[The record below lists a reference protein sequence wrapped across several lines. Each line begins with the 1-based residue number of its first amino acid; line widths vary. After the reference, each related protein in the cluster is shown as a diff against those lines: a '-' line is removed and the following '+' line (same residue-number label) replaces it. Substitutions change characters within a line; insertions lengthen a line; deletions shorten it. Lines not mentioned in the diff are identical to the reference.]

1 MSGGVNL
8 DISKILKILPHRTPF
23 LLIDR
28 VTDLEPRKSARGIKC
43 VTYNEP
49 FFPGHFPG
57 TPMFPGFLCLEAMGQ
72 LMCILA
78 YASESIDTNQ
88 QLFYVMGVENAK
100 FRHSIIPGDQVEIH
114 VEVLNRRSNIWKC
127 KGSARVGEVL
137 CVEGTLLAAIT
148 DRDEP
153 VKM

>member
-1 MSGGVNL
+1 MNL

-28 VTDLEPRKSARGIKC
+28 VVELEPLRSARGIKC

-57 TPMFPGFLCLEAMGQ
+57 APIFPGVMCLEAMGQ

-78 YASESIDTNQ
+78 YASEAIDTNQ
-88 QLFYVMGVENAK
+88 QLFYVMGVEKAK
-100 FRHSIIPGDQVEIH
+100 FRHPIIPGDKLEI
-114 VEVLNRRSNIWKC
+114 EVKVMQRRSNIWKC
-127 KGSARVGEVL
+127 ESTAMVDDVL
-137 CVEGTLLAAIT
+137 CVEGILLAAIT
-148 DRDEP
+148 DRDELP
-153 VKM
+153 SV

>member
-1 MSGGVNL
+1 MNL

-28 VTDLEPRKSARGIKC
+28 VLELEPLRSARALKC

-57 TPMFPGFLCLEAMGQ
+57 SPMFPGTMCLEAMGQ

-78 YASESIDTNQ
+78 YASDAIDTNQ
-88 QLFYVMGVENAK
+88 QLFYIMGIEKAK
-100 FRHSIIPGDQVEIH
+100 FRHQIIPGDQIQISVR
-114 VEVLNRRSNIWKC
+114 VLQRRSNIWKC
-127 KGSARVGEVL
+127 ESYAMVEEVL
-137 CVEGTLLAAIT
+137 CVESILLAAIT
-148 DRDEP
+148 DRNELP
-153 VKM
+153 NL